1 MGIGAGR
8 PQGPLVGNGH
18 PAGVRRF
25 PRQAMTVRAPY
36 ANLILRLRVDGSLT
50 HDFLHWVAVDA
61 MHPSLVMNIRQKEV
75 IRVAIEVRN

>member
-1 MGIGAGR
+1 
-8 PQGPLVGNGH
+8 V
-18 PAGVRRF
+18 
-25 PRQAMTVRAPY
+25 TVRAPY